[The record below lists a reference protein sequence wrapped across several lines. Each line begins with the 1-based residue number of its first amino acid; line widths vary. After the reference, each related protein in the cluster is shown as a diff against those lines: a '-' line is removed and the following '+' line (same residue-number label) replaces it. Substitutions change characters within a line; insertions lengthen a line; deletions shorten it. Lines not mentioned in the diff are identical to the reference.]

1 MKQLLVKLSFVP
13 FIAFFTMMI
22 TVALMG
28 SFLDINELTKILGG
42 TSALPVYYI
51 WLAIIT
57 PITVLHHFL
66 KSHK

>member
-1 MKQLLVKLSFVP
+1 
-13 FIAFFTMMI
+13 
-22 TVALMG
+22 MG